1 MMQLKNYSR
10 KWKQT
15 AVALLLPSLI
25 LTSGCAGLKPE
36 KEVVIQTEYLERKIP
51 VQPRPKGLKLNPLN
65 FYAVTEE
72 NLQEFLERFEKENGD
87 IVFFALSVPGYEN
100 LSMNM
105 AELRRFIDQQKQIII
120 YYETSVMKSP
130 RPPRQELEFE
140 E

>member
-1 MMQLKNYSR
+1 M
-10 KWKQT
+10 
-15 AVALLLPSLI
+15 
-25 LTSGCAGLKPE
+25 
-36 KEVVIQTEYLERKIP
+36 
-51 VQPRPKGLKLNPLN
+51 KLNPLN

-72 NLQEFLERFEKENGD
+72 NLQDFLERFEKENGD